1 MVVTEPTNPGLRAA
15 SVAGL
20 EIHLFGEFQVLRG
33 EDLVEREEWGR
44 QKSRPLLK
52 LLLTRPGRAFSRDEI
67 LEALWSDV
75 SPEAG
80 ERSLRATV
88 SMLRKALEPGL
99 ERGSDS
105 RYVLRRSPGYSFD
118 GRAECWVDAW
128 EFEERQHKAEVA
140 WEAGRLGDAIE
151 RYRETLDLVRGE
163 FLAEDPYEEWAIE
176 ARQEWHERHLSI
188 LSSLAECLALRGK
201 YTQAVEV
208 CNRALV
214 LDCYRE
220 DLHRRLMLYHYCAG
234 EQALAL
240 RAYRDYADT
249 LKEGLGTAPS
259 LELTR
264 LKERI
269 ENRDVPGVDEM
280 RRYPRPRR
288 PLRFPYSLGR
298 THFVGREREYAWL
311 AERLGEAAEG
321 SGGTV
326 AVEGEAGVGKTRLVE
341 EFLGYARS
349 RGALVLSGRCYERE
363 LGPPLEPVT
372 DALGPLAAEE
382 RAAPDIL
389 EEDFGYGRKLE
400 TDGDARVYGSLFQEL
415 IRRSR
420 DAEEALI
427 FFVDD
432 VQWADPATLEF
443 LSYAAKH
450 VPGRR
455 VLIIFAYRREDVA
468 RLSGWL
474 DHLAERRAVATLSL
488 DRLLEEDTAE
498 LVGRMASR
506 GFERLP
512 ALADFL
518 YRESE
523 GNPFY
528 AVEYLR
534 WLIESGI
541 VRVDSRR
548 RISAL
553 EGELQDDALPS
564 GVRAL
569 IQARISG
576 LGDEARDLLELAAVI
591 GRTFDL
597 PLLREVTAHGEAGT
611 LGVMDLLLDSGLV
624 VKSSRGTYHFSHDK
638 LRQTLYEGIGDFE
651 RQEMHLRVAEA
662 LNEMSGEPAE
672 LAHHYLRAG
681 AWGPALENLVL
692 AARKAQEGYAWETAL
707 DSYARAL
714 EIVGELPDSG
724 ERRFELLAAR
734 ERLLEYAGRR
744 EERVATVQEMFEL
757 ASVLGERKKIAEV
770 HIRRIGVLADV
781 EDAVKTGWDAVAI
794 FRELGD
800 RAGEAQA
807 HREISYVLWINRDY
821 TGALEANFR
830 ALWIH
835 RELEDRRGEA
845 GIVGNIAQVYRNL
858 GDHEQALWWSEEA
871 ARIYR
876 ELGDRLGEAMK
887 INTIAAVH
895 RDRGDLA
902 TALSLSL
909 KTLRYDAEVGAKD
922 LLVQQHGA
930 CGTLYLRLG
939 DPKEALEHFHSAAS
953 LGREMGYT
961 REEGYSLMSAGVCL
975 EQLGEHAGAADAYRK
990 AVSLLHT
997 AYEAS
1002 GMAKELSGRADAL
1015 ALLASV
1021 LHRSLDEPTEALEVY
1036 EAAAGVYRELGDAHR
1051 LRKVLLGLAG
1061 LRWRARNPE
1070 GAAGGYEEALEL
1082 AREHSEAAH
1091 EVVAVMSL
1099 GVVYRDLG
1107 RFRESVRCG
1116 RAALE
1121 LLRGLEDPWAKAY
1134 VLSSLAESHRKL
1146 EHHPSALSCLKRSL
1160 RLRKKIGDE
1169 EGMIG
1174 VLQDL
1179 ARVYESLGDPERAR
1193 ACARE
1198 AKEGAPEGVLSSERR
1213 G

>member
-1 MVVTEPTNPGLRAA
+1 M
-15 SVAGL
+15 S
-20 EIHLFGEFQVLRG
+20 HLKIQLLGEFRVRRG
-33 EDLVEREEWGR
+33 EDPIERREWDGQKGR
-44 QKSRPLLK
+44 SLLK
-52 LLLTRPGRAFSRDEI
+52 LLLTRPGRAFSTDE
-67 LEALWSDV
+67 LVEALWPDV
-75 SPEAG
+75 PPEAAK
-80 ERSLRATV
+80 RRLRITI
-88 SMLRKALEPGL
+88 SELRKTLEPDL

-105 RYVLRRSPGYSFD
+105 RYVLRRRPGYLFD
-118 GRAECWVDAW
+118 RRADCEVDTW
-128 EFEERQHKAEVA
+128 EFEERQRKAEVA
-140 WEAGRLGDAIE
+140 REANELDESIE
-151 RYRETLDLVRGE
+151 EYRAALNLVRGE
-163 FLAEDPYEEWAIE
+163 LLAEDLYEEWALA
-176 ARQEWHERHLSI
+176 ARGEWHERHLSV
-188 LSSLAECLALRGK
+188 LSGLAECLALKGC
-201 YTQAVEV
+201 YTQAIEA
-208 CNRALV
+208 CNRALA
-214 LDCYRE
+214 LDEYRE
-220 DLHRRLMLYHYCAG
+220 DFYRRLMLYHYCAG

-240 RAYRDYADT
+240 RAYRDYART
-249 LKEGLGTAPS
+249 LQEELGTLPS
-259 LELTR
+259 PEMTQ

-269 ENRDVPGVDEM
+269 ENRDVPGVDEL

-298 THFVGREREYAWL
+298 THFVGRETEYAWL

-372 DALGPLAAEE
+372 DALGPLAAQE
-382 RAAPDIL
+382 RATPDTP
-389 EEDFGYGRKLE
+389 EEDFGYGGKLE
-400 TDGDARVYGSLFQEL
+400 TDGDGRVYRSLFREL

-420 DAEEALI
+420 EAEEALV

-450 VPGRR
+450 VAGRR
-455 VLIIFAYRREDVA
+455 VLVVFAYRREDVA
-468 RLSGWL
+468 RLSRWL
-474 DHLAERRAVATLSL
+474 DHLAERRAVSTLSL
-488 DRLLEEDTAE
+488 DRLLEEDTAK

-506 GFERLP
+506 GFGRLS

-518 YRESE
+518 HRESE

-553 EGELQDDALPS
+553 EGALQDDALPS

-569 IQARISG
+569 IRARLGG
-576 LGDEARDLLELAAVI
+576 LGDEARELLKLAAVI

-611 LGVMDLLLDSGLV
+611 FGVMGLLLDSGLV
-624 VKSSRGTYHFSHDK
+624 VENPRGTYHFSHDK

-662 LNEMSGEPAE
+662 LDEMGGEPAE

-692 AARKAQEGYAWETAL
+692 AARNAQEGYAWETAL

-744 EERVATVQEMFEL
+744 EERAATVQEMSEL
-757 ASVLGERKKIAEV
+757 ASVLGQREKIAEV
-770 HIRRIGVLADV
+770 YIRRIGVLADF

-876 ELGDRLGEAMK
+876 DLGDRLGEAMK

-909 KTLRYDAEVGAKD
+909 KTLRYHAEVGAKD
-922 LLVQQHGA
+922 LLVQQHGT
-930 CGTLYLRLG
+930 CGTLYLRFG
-939 DPKEALEHFHSAAS
+939 DPKEALEHFRSAAS

-961 REEGYSLMSAGVCL
+961 REEGYSLMSVGLCL
-975 EQLGEHAGAADAYRK
+975 EQLGDHSGAAEAYRK
-990 AVSLLHT
+990 AAGLLRT

-1002 GMAKELSGRADAL
+1002 GMAKELSGQADAL

-1021 LHRSLDEPTEALEVY
+1021 LHRSLDQPTEALEAY
-1036 EAAAGVYRELGDAHR
+1036 EAAAGVYRELDDAQR

-1070 GAAGGYEEALEL
+1070 GAARDYEEALDL
-1082 AREHSEAAH
+1082 AREHGEAAH
-1091 EVVAVMSL
+1091 EVVAFMSL
-1099 GVVYRDLG
+1099 SVVYRDLDRLG
-1107 RFRESVRCG
+1107 ESVRCG

-1121 LLRGLEDPWAKAY
+1121 LLRDLEDPWAEAY
-1134 VLSSLAESHRKL
+1134 LLSSLAESYRKL
-1146 EHHPSALSCLKRSL
+1146 GHHPSVLSCLKRSL
-1160 RLRKKIGDE
+1160 RLRRKIGDE
-1169 EGMIG
+1169 EGAIG

-1179 ARVYESLGDPERAR
+1179 ARVYEDLGDPEHAR

-1198 AKEGAPEGVLSSERR
+1198 AKEEAPEGVLSSSERR